1 MEWRGKIT
9 AGLSA
14 LAVLLALASPAAAV
28 RKVENYPKVALYTL
42 QVGDMT
48 LAQRDTV
55 SWYDAVFFMEGPG
68 NVSQIRLRNPD
79 IELFF
84 QWMPQNIVKWGET
97 ASYWY
102 PDTTWSLIRLSE
114 FYAIQNDWYLR
125 DTNGNRIPEWDGYAA
140 NWTRYCK
147 KGVYGT
153 SRGLTYVEWLTQV
166 AIPQITKNGSAWE
179 PWGRGSSS
187 YDGLML
193 EILADCVG
201 SFGWQAYQNAD
212 PDLDGVAEG
221 VYHTCTQ
228 GGDLDSLSILYREQ
242 NELFHQRLYQALPP
256 DCMVLMNGANKHVN
270 PSWWTDTAGMKLES
284 WMGSPNPVWQ
294 DWWDWFYGLRD
305 YNGQELWGPG
315 YQWCETFVEHDG
327 SEDEGWDHTLIQV
340 YQRSSWGPD
349 ETQRR
354 KRLGLGTTLL
364 GEGYFMFTKDQH
376 AILWQPEYEWDFGA
390 AVGPFFR
397 ETYSRLGGVD
407 SLYVRT
413 FADGFVEVNPNPRVV
428 NGVAAQDA
436 RFGMWR
442 TVSDLSAQ
450 PIDDTSI
457 RVRLTMPGSGIWNV
471 DAVELRYATEP
482 VTQENWSEAEAY
494 PQLLSGPAGVPIEVV
509 IDELTPGTRY
519 HFAGRNRVHGR
530 LEPFTSNPASAQT
543 TGEAP
548 GGGGGGGGGGGADT
562 EAPAAVDDLAFVD
575 RQATRIRL
583 SWTAPGDDGANGQA
597 ATYLLRRRTGGA
609 ITNETEWAQATA
621 IPSPPVPHS
630 PGTQELFWVSG
641 LSAGTTYGFAVRAV
655 DEAGNVAPLSNPLTA
670 STLSSDPPPPPPD
683 TTPPAT
689 IADLAVA
696 AAGTDWVDLT
706 WTATG
711 DDGLTGRS
719 SSFRIRARLN
729 GAIETEGEWNGALV
743 APNPPPTPG
752 PAGQSHTFRFTGL
765 APDQLY
771 GFAVRALDDGSN
783 ISGIPPALTG
793 RTSPLAP
800 PPDLAPPGQIADLAV
815 IGAGPNWIQLRWT
828 APGDDENEGQATSY
842 ELRGQVGRGISTETQ
857 WSTAFTPPDP
867 VPVPS
872 PAGTVQTF
880 RWNGLIAG
888 ETYGFALR
896 ARDDAGNLGRLSPP
910 LTGETPLANLM
921 PSRTTDLRSA
931 GIDTSSVLLLWTA
944 PHNGEGGTVVSY
956 ELAVLR
962 DDLIDGDLK
971 WLLSARQPGPA
982 PPRSPGQSEQFR
994 IAGLS
999 PSTNYSLALRSRDAE
1014 GKNSSLSNH
1023 VEIRTADRPV
1033 IEAPNRPDPIVDLTA
1048 ALTDEAT
1055 ARLRWS
1061 APRHVRSDR
1070 RVAHYEL
1077 HRRREPV
1084 LGGSV
1089 QGLAVSEEDSA
1100 RVGGLAPGAAG
1111 AAESLLVLGLAPAS
1125 TYTFRL
1131 TAVDDAGNRS
1141 ARGSS
1146 FSVQTGAAPPPPD
1159 RTGPSTIDDL
1169 SATAE
1174 TARRGRLRWT
1184 AVGDDG
1190 TDGVAARYVVG
1201 VRVALPLE
1209 TESDWALADTMRF
1222 LAPDPAPSGS
1232 GMDLLLSGLSPET
1245 QYSVS
1250 VRAWDEAGNLSPL
1263 PTRAASLLT
1272 PALPDTIPPDAAPL
1286 ALVAASET
1294 SLTVGWSAPID
1305 PPSGGRAES
1314 YVIRWRAGLLENEED
1329 WALAQPVVETPEP
1342 GEPGTAE
1349 SLTITGLVADLQ
1361 YGIALRAVDLAGNL
1375 GPMASLTART
1385 AAPPP
1390 PPPVDRAPAA
1400 VSGLVVR
1407 ERAADRARIEFLASG
1422 EDSLEGSAAR
1432 HEVRLL
1438 VNQPFERAD
1447 DWERATLAHLDTAP
1461 HAPGSTVSLLLTE
1474 LDPEQTYG
1482 VAVRAFDAAGQS
1494 SPFVPGTVIP
1504 AYEAPPPPPLPDV
1517 PVLDDLTIDTVT
1529 PRSARLVFHHPV
1541 VPDGGPALA
1550 RYEIAVATESF
1561 DLAEFALLPK
1571 HAEPPA
1577 PGVAGA
1583 EASVVL
1589 GELAPVTTYFVA
1601 VRVVDQLDRT
1611 SRLSALVRF
1620 ETREE
1625 EDLAPPDP
1633 PGTVLA
1639 ALEADGAVQL
1649 SWDPSAD
1656 PRVIGYHVYGAG
1668 AIGPFER
1675 LNDTPLAG
1683 TTFLVGASLARN
1695 LVRFTATAVLGN
1707 GEESGRAPETLLR
1720 NLPFALEGPFP
1731 HPVTDRCRFRLTASR
1746 ASERVQVTLFDLHGR
1761 RVARLH
1767 DAVPLPGAQFDLTWD
1782 RRLEGGDRAAP
1793 GFYYLEVRS
1802 GGAKELRTI
1811 YLAP

>member
-1 MEWRGKIT
+1 MEWRGRI
-9 AGLSA
+9 AAALCA
-14 LAVLLALASPAAAV
+14 LAVLSALASPARAV

-48 LAQRDTV
+48 LAQRDTI

-97 ASYWY
+97 QSYWY

-166 AIPQITKNGSAWE
+166 AIPQITKNGPAWT

-201 SFGWQAYQNAD
+201 SFGWQAYQKAD
-212 PDLDGVAEG
+212 PDLDGIAEG

-242 NELFHQRLYQALPP
+242 NELFHQGLYQALPP

-284 WMGSPNPVWQ
+284 WMGSPNPAWQ

-376 AILWQPEYEWDFGA
+376 AILWQPEYEWDFGSP
-390 AVGPFFR
+390 VGPFFR

-413 FADGFVEVNPNPRVV
+413 FTDGFVEVNPNPRVV

-457 RVRLTMPGSGIWNV
+457 RARLTMPGSGIWNV

-482 VTQENWSEAEAY
+482 VTEETWADAEPY
-494 PQLLSGPAGVPIEVV
+494 PEPLTGPSGVPIEVV
-509 IDELTPGTRY
+509 IDGLTPGTRY
-519 HFAGRNRVHGR
+519 HIAGRNRVHGR
-530 LEPFTSNPASAQT
+530 LEPFTSNPASALT

-548 GGGGGGGGGGGADT
+548 GGGGGGGGGGADT
-562 EAPAAVDDLAFVD
+562 EAPSAIDDLATVD

-583 SWTAPGDDGANGQA
+583 SWTAPGDDGASGQA
-597 ATYLLRRRTGGA
+597 TTYLLRRRTGGA
-609 ITNETEWAQATA
+609 ITNESEWAQATA
-621 IPSPPVPHS
+621 VPSPPTPHS
-630 PGTQELFWVSG
+630 AGTQELFWVSG

-655 DEAGNVAPLSNPLTA
+655 DEAGNVGPLSNPLTS
-670 STLSSDPPPPPPD
+670 STLGSDPPPPPPD
-683 TTPPAT
+683 TIPPAA
-689 IADLAVA
+689 ISDLAVV
-696 AAGTDWVDLT
+696 AAGTDWIDLS

-711 DDGLTGRS
+711 DDGVTGRS
-719 SSFRIRARLN
+719 TSFRIRARLN
-729 GAIETEGEWNGALV
+729 GAIGTEAEWNGALV

-765 APDQLY
+765 APDQVY
-771 GFAVRALDDGSN
+771 GFAVRALDDATN
-783 ISGIPPALTG
+783 ISAIPPALSG

-800 PPDLAPPGQIADLAV
+800 PPDLAPPAQIADLAV
-815 IGAGPNWIQLRWT
+815 VGAGSNWIQLRWT
-828 APGDDENEGQATSY
+828 APGDDEDEGQATSY

-857 WSTAFTPPDP
+857 WNSAFAPPDP
-867 VPVPS
+867 VPVPA

-880 RWNGLIAG
+880 RWNGLIEG

-921 PSRTTDLRSA
+921 PSRTTDLRA
-931 GIDTSSVLLLWTA
+931 TDVDTSGVLLLWTA
-944 PHNGEGGTVVSY
+944 PHNGEGGTVAGY

-971 WLLSARQPGPA
+971 WLLADRQPGPSA
-982 PPRSPGQSEQFR
+982 PRPPGQTEQFR
-994 IAGLS
+994 VGGLL
-999 PSTNYSLALRSRDAE
+999 PSTHYSLALRSRDAE
-1014 GKNSSLSNH
+1014 GKSSSLSNH
-1023 VEIRTADRPV
+1023 VEILTADRPV
-1033 IEAPNRPDPIVDLTA
+1033 VEAPTRPDPIVDLSA
-1048 ALTDEAT
+1048 ALTDPTT
-1055 ARLRWS
+1055 ARLRWT
-1061 APRHVRSDR
+1061 APRHPRADR
-1070 RVAHYEL
+1070 RVDHYEL

-1084 LGGSV
+1084 VDGSLHTLGT
-1089 QGLAVSEEDSA
+1089 SEEDSA
-1100 RVGGLAPGAAG
+1100 RVEGLAPGAPG
-1111 AAESLLVLGLAPAS
+1111 AAESLLVSDLLPAS

-1131 TAVDDAGNRS
+1131 TAVDEAGNRS
-1141 ARGSS
+1141 ARGGS
-1146 FSVQTGAAPPPPD
+1146 FSVETGAAPPPPD
-1159 RTGPSTIDDL
+1159 LSGPSAIADL

-1174 TARRGRLRWT
+1174 SPRRGRLRWT

-1190 TDGVAARYVVG
+1190 NDGIASRYVVG
-1201 VRVALPLE
+1201 VRIGLPLDDE
-1209 TESDWALADTMRF
+1209 GDWALADTSRF
-1222 LAPDPAPSGS
+1222 VAPAPAPSGS
-1232 GMDLLLSGLSPET
+1232 VMELPLAGLEPAT
-1245 QYSVS
+1245 PYVVS

-1263 PTRAASLLT
+1263 VTPSASFLT
-1272 PALPDTIPPDAAPL
+1272 PALPDSLPPDGAPL
-1286 ALVAASET
+1286 VLLASGET
-1294 SLTVGWSAPID
+1294 SLTVGWTAPSD
-1305 PPSGGRAES
+1305 PPSGSRVAS
-1314 YVIRWRAGLLENEED
+1314 YAIRWRAGLLENADD
-1329 WALAQPVVETPEP
+1329 WELAQPVDAPPEP
-1342 GEPGTAE
+1342 AEPGSAQSFT
-1349 SLTITGLVADLQ
+1349 LVGLAPGAT
-1361 YGIALRAVDLAGNL
+1361 YAIALRAIDLAGNL
-1375 GPMASLTART
+1375 GPMSSLSAQTST
-1385 AAPPP
+1385 PPP
-1390 PPPVDRAPAA
+1390 PPPIDRAPAA
-1400 VSGLVVR
+1400 VHGLVVR
-1407 ERAADRARIEFLASG
+1407 ERTADRAWIEFLASG
-1422 EDSLEGSAAR
+1422 EDSLEGFAAR

-1438 VNQPFERAD
+1438 PGEALARD
-1447 DWERATLAHLDTAP
+1447 EDWDRATMTRDELAAHP
-1461 HAPGSTVSLLLTE
+1461 PGALVTLLLTG
-1474 LDPEQTYG
+1474 LDPHESYG
-1482 VAVRAFDAAGQS
+1482 VAVRAFDAAGQV
-1494 SPFVPGTVIP
+1494 SPFLPGAVIP
-1504 AYEAPPPPPLPDV
+1504 TYEEPPPLPAV
-1517 PVLDDLTIDTVT
+1517 PVVDDLAIDTIT
-1529 PRSARLVFHHPV
+1529 PRSARLVFLHPA
-1541 VPDGGPALA
+1541 VPDGGPAIA

-1561 DLAEFALLPK
+1561 DLSGFALLPK
-1571 HAEPPA
+1571 HAAPPA
-1577 PGVAGA
+1577 PGTAGV
-1583 EASVVL
+1583 EAGVTL
-1589 GELAPVTTYFVA
+1589 DALAPVTTYYVA
-1601 VRVVDQLDRT
+1601 LRVVDQLERT
-1611 SRLSALVRF
+1611 SLLSAVLSF

-1633 PGTVLA
+1633 PGSVAA
-1639 ALEADGAVQL
+1639 ALESDGAVRL
-1649 SWDPSAD
+1649 SWEPSAD
-1656 PRVIGYHVYGAG
+1656 PRVVGYHVYGAG
-1668 AIGPFER
+1668 AVGAFER
-1675 LNDTPLAG
+1675 LTDTPLDDS
-1683 TTFLVGASLARN
+1683 TFLVGASLAHS

-1707 GEESGRAPETLLR
+1707 GEESGRSPETLLH

-1731 HPVTDRCRFRLTASR
+1731 HPVTDQCRFRLTASR

-1767 DAVPLPGAQFDLTWD
+1767 DAVPPPGAQFDLVWD
-1782 RRLEGGDRAAP
+1782 RRLEGGNRAAP